1 MKLGKEDRLYY
12 LAEDLLSGALQ
23 VGYENLSGEYGYYDQ
38 GGATITISRALM
50 GGGKEGSA
58 KLAAALAHEG
68 THAYGNRVEGLA
80 HMEALGTY
88 SDIVAMF
95 KLKGDASFASEMLSG
110 VMAAENWSE
119 NTGDRD
125 YWKFD
130 AEKKQWSWDKDFDFT
145 VGEHKISAENMQQYI
160 AAQKAAAAIAG
171 TFNLSVGSGEKPGVY
186 IRSAGKRESNGY
198 TALFDAFILSGGDV
212 LAQYDR
218 FLDGTGHF
226 ADASVQAKTMIAGDI
241 TQDGIDK
248 MNAALYAAQ
257 ESGLLKGNSAISID
271 TSNLIG
277 QGTTDIPY
285 FSIAGKINTKG
296 EPFVNITSYD
306 KWRINDKSM
315 AGINGNYVINEFS
328 PYSHE
333 GLDGVGSGNI
343 VASLEGNVYLK
354 YLRAEGLQ
362 INLESSI
369 GTFNTGHAGL
379 ESIKQYFNLFSSAG
393 TALNY
398 QNGSYKLSG
407 IKAGTVIGYI
417 GNTGINSTG
426 AHAHMALNG
435 KGAPFADIFN
445 NSYYSR
451 YLVPTP
457 YAKYMSG
464 YSDKNY
470 FNNPRLW
477 ENVRQYGRVR
487 PDLFNYNDF
496 YKAHYIESFYTKYPE

>member
-130 AEKKQWSWDKDFDFT
+130 AKKKQWSWDKDFDFT

-257 ESGLLKGNSAISID
+257 ESGLLKKNPNSSKDFSRIINLGQVLIPVELGHDQISHDISSLFGYRVID
-271 TSNLIG
+271 TKRGLTFHSGIDLRGISDSNI
-277 QGTTDIPY
+277 
-285 FSIAGKINTKG
+285 IAGVNGESSELKYDSIYGLNVTERFSLNNRSYKNILSHLEKIPTL
-296 EPFVNITSYD
+296 ESYF
-306 KWRINDKSM
+306 INFSTE
-315 AGINGNYVINEFS
+315 GISLRKNRL
-328 PYSHE
+328 E
-333 GLDGVGSGNI
+333 GL
-343 VASLEGNVYLK
+343 
-354 YLRAEGLQ
+354 
-362 INLESSI
+362 
-369 GTFNTGHAGL
+369 T
-379 ESIKQYFNLFSSAG
+379 
-393 TALNY
+393 
-398 QNGSYKLSG
+398 
-407 IKAGTVIGYI
+407 AGTVIGNI
-417 GNTGINSTG
+417 GHTGYSFGDHLDWRTFE
-426 AHAHMALNG
+426 NG
-435 KGAPFADIFN
+435 KLVNPLKSTLYGD
-445 NSYYSR
+445 
-451 YLVPTP
+451 YLSNKATIT
-457 YAKYMSG
+457 YEAIKLSG
-464 YSDKNY
+464 YTTGTMDNI
-470 FNNPRLW
+470 
-477 ENVRQYGRVR
+477 
-487 PDLFNYNDF
+487 F
-496 YKAHYIESFYTKYPE
+496 YKNIKDYFYNSRDTNFIWNFYNRWGIK